1 MAETTATLQHALGA
15 VNALPTVGSARAGA
29 GMPGVDFEALG
40 RVRRLLPLVWSD
52 VAVFAGAE
60 ANAQGGVTLR
70 WRRPGMDFDLTV
82 DPMALYALRLVT
94 RTSTREW
101 TRATFEQAVA
111 DSRAVLGLPTLQSAP
126 AAADRGAATA
136 PAPMRP

>member
-1 MAETTATLQHALGA
+1 MADSNLTLQQALAA

-52 VAVFAGAE
+52 VAVFERAE
-60 ANAQGGVTLR
+60 PTPQGGIALH
-70 WRRPGMDFDLTV
+70 WRRPGMEFDLTV

-94 RTSTREW
+94 RASTREW
-101 TRATFEQAVA
+101 TRATLDQAVA
-111 DSRAVLGLPTLQSAP
+111 DSRAVVGLPPLQSGAAQADR
-126 AAADRGAATA
+126 AAAPSAGT
-136 PAPMRP
+136 PRP